1 MLELVCGDCSPLYKK
16 LIEKQ
21 LINDEFSSEYFN
33 GPGYS
38 VVFFDGESK
47 DPKAVAAEIE
57 NEISRLIQKGID
69 SDLFEAVKKSAWGDQ
84 VRRFESLEN
93 IVADMIDSA
102 FYNDDIFSSGEIIKS
117 ISEQDIID
125 RLKSLKPEN
134 AVLSVINR
142 KD

>member
-1 MLELVCGDCSPLYKK
+1 MIEIVCGDCSPLYKR
-16 LIEKQ
+16 LIEKE

-47 DPKAVAAEIE
+47 DPNAVALEIQ
-57 NEISRLIQKGID
+57 NEIFRIISEGID
-69 SDLFEAVKKSAWGDQ
+69 TELFEAVKKSAWGDQ

-93 IVADMIDSA
+93 TVSDMIDSA
-102 FYNDDIFSSGEIIKS
+102 FYSDDIFNTGSILTEIT
-117 ISEQDIID
+117 EQDIIQ
-125 RLKSLKPEN
+125 RLKGLKTEN
-134 AVLSVINR
+134 SVLSVINR